1 MPGIQ
6 KGQPIVLDEASAAT
20 RSVLR
25 ISLHWPIMTSLVL
38 LVIALFFK
46 WVDTFVLRLD
56 ERLGEIILCK
66 TLGFV
71 MVMVFVWA
79 AGRSLRDIGL
89 HSRRLGTSLLIG
101 AGVAAIAL
109 VVAYA
114 AEFALQLDGQPA
126 FRIAAI
132 DTKGGLQGGLLF
144 ALWLILGNVINAF
157 MEEGLFRGVMVR
169 LFRVKLPP
177 WPANALQA
185 FLFGLWH
192 LPWVLKWHQTGQIEA
207 HGGIFLAALGQ
218 FLPMFLVGVAWGYF
232 YIKTDSLWVPW
243 SAHFLNNT
251 VLNLVHLTTSA
262 GVESG
267 ASIRGPVLLVV
278 TLLGMVLA
286 KYAADRFG
294 MPEVKPWG
302 HWAPDDRAAEA

>member
-1 MPGIQ
+1 MSNQ
-6 KGQPIVLDEASAAT
+6 SSAT
-20 RSVLR
+20 ENPVLR
-25 ISLHWPIMTSLVL
+25 ISLERPILTSLAL
-38 LVIALFFK
+38 LVIVFYFK

-71 MVMVFVWA
+71 MVIVFVWA
-79 AGRSLRDIGL
+79 AGRRLRDIGL

-101 AGVAAIAL
+101 AGVAVIAL
-109 VVAYA
+109 VVAYG
-114 AEFALQLDGQPA
+114 AEFVLQLDNQPA

-132 DTKGGLQGGLLF
+132 DPKAGVRGGLLF
-144 ALWLILGNVINAF
+144 ALWMILGNVINAF

-177 WPANALQA
+177 WRANALQA

-192 LPWVLKWHQTGQIEA
+192 LPWVLKWYQTGQIEA
-207 HGGIFLAALGQ
+207 HGGILLATLYQ
-218 FLPMFLVGVAWGYF
+218 FLPMLLVGVAWGYF

-243 SAHFLNNT
+243 IAHLLNNT
-251 VLNLVHLTTSA
+251 VLNLVQVTTAA

-267 ASIRGPVLLVV
+267 ASIRGPVCLVV
-278 TLLGMVLA
+278 TLLSMVLVKGLA
-286 KYAADRFG
+286 ERLRF
-294 MPEVKPWG
+294 PEVKPWSQWTVTG
-302 HWAPDDRAAEA
+302 TAAEL